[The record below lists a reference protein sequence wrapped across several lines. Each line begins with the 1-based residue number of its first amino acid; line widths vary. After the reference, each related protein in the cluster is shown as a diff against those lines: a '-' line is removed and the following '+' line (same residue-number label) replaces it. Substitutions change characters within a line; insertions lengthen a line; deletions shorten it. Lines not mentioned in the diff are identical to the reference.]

1 MALDRDK
8 RNLEQRPCSGP
19 LALQFM
25 RVSVD
30 ILSAPEC
37 QAGSPVGIHIM
48 SDTVE
53 TVLMRMGKVKTI

>member
-30 ILSAPEC
+30 ILSVPEC
-37 QAGSPVGIHIM
+37 QVVSPLGIHIT
-48 SDTVE
+48 SDTV
-53 TVLMRMGKVKTI
+53 KTDSGEHG